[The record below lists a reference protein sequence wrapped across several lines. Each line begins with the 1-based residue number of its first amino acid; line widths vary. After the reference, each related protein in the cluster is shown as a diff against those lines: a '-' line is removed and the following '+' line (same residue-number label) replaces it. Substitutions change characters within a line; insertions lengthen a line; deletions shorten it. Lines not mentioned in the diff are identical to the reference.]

1 MYFLKHIQKNFAC
14 IAYFTEGQNPE
25 KLSFSEKPTSWEE
38 KPADAENLS
47 KRATNLSYNIERT
60 LWNASKVEEGIKN
73 PENTQTDEI
82 NWTEINKTWDGIENT
97 IKGENEK
104 NISLE
109 WRKDLWEQEKAFTPE
124 QQKIIDALEKG
135 DLDINS
141 IEAQELAKEFW
152 MERIF
157 KEAWIDADTG
167 NENLEEAFI
176 ESTPEELEWAMRD
189 AQNQQKQMDTKAQEF
204 PVGSPQRQA
213 YERRSSFLWGLIGSL
228 QNAQNGNPTLPEA
241 VWGDV
246 MTNAMRYKWIHE
258 KTWEANKFLMGLARD
273 ARTTPWCAGFVS
285 YVLAESGYNITPTLS
300 SKAFIGEGGSWHV
313 AFYMG
318 NGQMLWG
325 NQSDSVSIASIRK
338 PIAGWTTPEELEAKR
353 PPHKDG
359 GTPPVGAII
368 VFNRGSSDRNMA

>member
-25 KLSFSEKPTSWEE
+25 KLSFSEKLTSWEE

-135 DLDINS
+135 DL
-141 IEAQELAKEFW
+141 
-152 MERIF
+152 
-157 KEAWIDADTG
+157 
-167 NENLEEAFI
+167 
-176 ESTPEELEWAMRD
+176 
-189 AQNQQKQMDTKAQEF
+189 
-204 PVGSPQRQA
+204 
-213 YERRSSFLWGLIGSL
+213 
-228 QNAQNGNPTLPEA
+228 
-241 VWGDV
+241 
-246 MTNAMRYKWIHE
+246 
-258 KTWEANKFLMGLARD
+258 
-273 ARTTPWCAGFVS
+273 
-285 YVLAESGYNITPTLS
+285 NI
-300 SKAFIGEGGSWHV
+300 K
-313 AFYMG
+313 
-318 NGQMLWG
+318 
-325 NQSDSVSIASIRK
+325 
-338 PIAGWTTPEELEAKR
+338 
-353 PPHKDG
+353 
-359 GTPPVGAII
+359 
-368 VFNRGSSDRNMA
+368 